1 MSLAKS
7 NQLELEVVPKYTL
20 EVVHRKPI
28 GLLNSNYQNVVNST
42 LESRSLDTLYGMRQ
56 RIKVR
61 QYVTPSMAGAVLK
74 LAIFMT
80 ALWFMFS

>member
-7 NQLELEVVPKYTL
+7 NHLEVVPKYTL

-28 GLLNSNYQNVVNST
+28 GLLNSNYQNVVNTT
-42 LESRSLDTLYGMRQ
+42 LGNRSLDTLYGIRQ
-56 RIKVR
+56 RIKVK
-61 QYVTPSMAGAVLK
+61 QYVTPSMVGAILK
-74 LAIFMT
+74 LTIFMT